1 MKYSP
6 ERKEAILKKMLPPHN
21 KSVPEIA
28 EEEGI
33 SQQTL
38 YTWRR
43 AAREKGRLLP
53 AGESTLAGWT
63 SRDKFA
69 AVLENATQ

>member
-1 MKYSP
+1 MYAKLIKQCHIRWKELKSTYQ
-6 ERKEAILKKMLPPHN
+6 RGKEAILKKMLPPHN

-53 AGESTLAGWT
+53 AGESTLAG
-63 SRDKFA
+63 
-69 AVLENATQ
+69 